1 MKKVWIIVIA
11 VVAAAAIGFGAWF
24 FLTQFNKAGNSG
36 IQGAGAEIDNSIAT
50 LNQAIALNKPITC
63 VYEDDVEK
71 GVAYIAGDSLIRYDF
86 ESKVTG
92 QTSGGML
99 LTSSHIYTWD
109 SDSKEGFKMPH
120 NPVEDADED
129 DDFLDMDNENDY
141 SCYQWS
147 VDNAK
152 FTPPSD
158 IDFVDMGE
166 MQNFV

>member
-1 MKKVWIIVIA
+1 GLVNPPMVESCKSVLVCYASFNVNKGITMKKVWIIVIA

-92 QTSGGML
+92 ETSGGML
-99 LTSSHIYTWD
+99 LTSSHI
-109 SDSKEGFKMPH
+109 
-120 NPVEDADED
+120 
-129 DDFLDMDNENDY
+129 
-141 SCYQWS
+141 
-147 VDNAK
+147 
-152 FTPPSD
+152 
-158 IDFVDMGE
+158 
-166 MQNFV
+166 